1 MAKSMEEW
9 LDTDVAELEK
19 LPVDELGSVFFFRD
33 PMRPNYIDNEHF
45 YSPADGTI
53 LYQKYIHLT
62 NSNSNICNYELL

>member
-45 YSPADGTI
+45 YSPAD
-53 LYQKYIHLT
+53 
-62 NSNSNICNYELL
+62 E

>member
-53 LYQKYIHLT
+53 LYQKLF
-62 NSNSNICNYELL
+62 CNYYPLVHTYLLFL